1 MNLRLATLGLIS
13 GTLLAGG
20 FTPVL
25 AQHSGDIEEIIVT
38 ARQQEETLQDVPVT
52 ISALTEADLKR
63 YNITNLV
70 DAAKMVANMV
80 VAHSGAGNG
89 ASLRLRGIG
98 SSSISAAFDH
108 SVAINLD
115 GVVVNRGRFI
125 HNSYLDMGQLEILK
139 GPQSLYFGKSATAGV
154 VSITTNDPGD
164 EFEVEASAGYE
175 TQFNGTFGGFVIS
188 GPISPTLGARAA
200 IGFINNDELFEN
212 YSAENDPANVAI
224 NGADKYYGDKSLN
237 TRLTLVWNPS
247 DTFQAKLKY
256 NYSEYNNE
264 GAGTAWT
271 EEICPEN
278 RHQPTGVPSADAVF
292 RIFQGVD
299 DCKINGNTSKLN
311 LNPGLRAGLPQ
322 GYDDGEPGLEQ
333 DTRFLSAR
341 LDWDFSETFTLTSIT
356 GWVDLEHWELDDYS
370 YGAGVFGGVHN
381 NIYNSMSQEFRL
393 ASHLD
398 GALNFQAGFYYQ
410 DIEQEFD
417 AYQDAFNL
425 GVMPNIFGA
434 GYASVGGDP
443 SAAIIGPDPVTG
455 WEYDYNKHHFLETE
469 VYSFFLAGYWDLNER
484 TEVTAGLRYTDEQ
497 KDGRIEI
504 PYLHAA
510 MPPRHCSASAHL
522 L

>member
-63 YNITNLV
+63 YNLTNLV
-70 DAAKMVANMV
+70 DAAKMVPNMV
-80 VAHSGAGNG
+80 VAHNGAGNG

-175 TQFNGTFGGFVIS
+175 TQFNGTFGAFVIS

-237 TRLTLVWNPS
+237 TRLTLV
-247 DTFQAKLKY
+247 
-256 NYSEYNNE
+256 
-264 GAGTAWT
+264 
-271 EEICPEN
+271 
-278 RHQPTGVPSADAVF
+278 
-292 RIFQGVD
+292 
-299 DCKINGNTSKLN
+299 
-311 LNPGLRAGLPQ
+311 
-322 GYDDGEPGLEQ
+322 
-333 DTRFLSAR
+333 
-341 LDWDFSETFTLTSIT
+341 
-356 GWVDLEHWELDDYS
+356 
-370 YGAGVFGGVHN
+370 
-381 NIYNSMSQEFRL
+381 
-393 ASHLD
+393 
-398 GALNFQAGFYYQ
+398 
-410 DIEQEFD
+410 
-417 AYQDAFNL
+417 
-425 GVMPNIFGA
+425 
-434 GYASVGGDP
+434 
-443 SAAIIGPDPVTG
+443 
-455 WEYDYNKHHFLETE
+455 
-469 VYSFFLAGYWDLNER
+469 
-484 TEVTAGLRYTDEQ
+484 
-497 KDGRIEI
+497 
-504 PYLHAA
+504 
-510 MPPRHCSASAHL
+510 
-522 L
+522 